1 MRAVAKRSK
10 CAGRVQSRMAEISK
24 RTNSMTAVR
33 NAINIA
39 RYVDDSFERYG
50 IPRQLLG
57 TGFSSVRLSEHRGLS
72 RGSVLVDWM
81 LSCAKELQDSY
92 EQSRMSWNEAEK
104 LREICHPQQRV
115 IIAYLS
121 ETDPIFETSARAD
134 VHVANKAEADGQNVE
149 HCKKDPIH
157 GNRLGFLSFRWV
169 VDEKRPVMYVYELY
183 VVPYARKHGLATAL
197 MRIGE
202 QICTAARIPWTVL
215 TVFDANVPALAL
227 YLKLRYGTLTF
238 LSGSSNSLCLN
249 EFNSDKSHLLV
260 TN

>member
-10 CAGRVQSRMAEISK
+10 CAARVQSRVAKISK
-24 RTNSMTAVR
+24 RMGSLNAAR

-39 RYVDDSFERYG
+39 RNADDSFERCG

-57 TGFSSVRLSEHRGLS
+57 TGFSSVCLSEHRGLS
-72 RGSVLVDWM
+72 RDSVLVDWM
-81 LSCAKELQDSY
+81 LSCAKELQASY
-92 EQSRMSWNEAEK
+92 EQSRMSWDEAKK

-121 ETDPIFETSARAD
+121 EVGPVFEISARAD
-134 VHVANKAEADGQNVE
+134 VRDADKAEEDGRTVE
-149 HCKKDPIH
+149 HCKKNSIH

-197 MRIGE
+197 MRVGE
-202 QICTAARIPWTVL
+202 KICTAARIPWTVL
-215 TVFDANVPALAL
+215 TVFDANVSALAL
-227 YLKLRYGTLTF
+227 YRKLRYDKLTF
-238 LSGSSNSLCLN
+238 
-249 EFNSDKSHLLV
+249 
-260 TN
+260 